1 MNTDEMKQMTRRYAE
16 ELFGQGKL
24 EVADQIFAAD
34 YVNLDPTTPGGCVK
48 GIEGMKQLVRGYR
61 VAFPDLTFTVQGQWA
76 EGDVVVTRWH
86 AKGTHRGPLMGIPA
100 TGRAPEMPTEGV
112 TISTFRGGKIVEQR
126 AVWDA
131 LGLLRGLGIIPS

>member
-1 MNTDEMKQMTRRYAE
+1 MTTDEMKQMTRRYCE
-16 ELFGQGKL
+16 ELFSQGKY
-24 EVADQIFAAD
+24 EVADQIYAAG

-61 VAFPDLTFTVQGQWA
+61 EAFPDLVFAVAGQWA
-76 EGDVVVTRWH
+76 EGDVVVTRWQ

-100 TGRAPEMPTEGV
+100 TGRAPESPTEGI
-112 TISTFRGGKIVEQR
+112 TISTFRAGTIVEQR

-131 LGLLRGLGIIPS
+131 LGLLRGLGVVPS